1 MNDNLYGLEYRMR
14 ETLRQQAAAARR
26 FTPAPPAPARATRRM
41 QTILRLGPLVVAWSR
56 PA

>member
-1 MNDNLYGLEYRMR
+1 VHGNLYALEFRMQ
-14 ETLRQQAAAARR
+14 ETVQQQTARARR
-26 FTPAPPAPARATRRM
+26 PVAAPPPPALRARRT

>member
-1 MNDNLYGLEYRMR
+1 VHGNLYALESQMQ
-14 ETLRQQAAAARR
+14 ETVQQQTARR
-26 FTPAPPAPARATRRM
+26 PVAAPPPPLLRARRT

>member
-1 MNDNLYGLEYRMR
+1 VNGNLYALEYQMR
-14 ETLRQQAAAARR
+14 ETAQQQAARARHALAL
-26 FTPAPPAPARATRRM
+26 PLPPAPGARRT